1 MAIRTFSP
9 VYHTVEHK
17 NEESSRMKNPI
28 FGDVDPWLGEGYYFW
43 DGFIELAQ
51 WWAKKMKYP
60 QACIYEASIEVE
72 ESDMLDLVGNTSDMR
87 AFRDFTKILKRKK
100 PNEKITVLKVITLM
114 VRELS
119 HKYKLIRART
129 EHKLPVDDNKVP
141 FKENRN
147 EYMVSMP
154 AIQMCATTLDLVKD
168 FKFLTN
174 YIQVK
179 REPSEWVTR
188 NNPRR

>member
-9 VYHTVEHK
+9 VYHTVEYRD
-17 NEESSRMKNPI
+17 EALSRITSPI
-28 FGDVDPWLGEGYYFW
+28 FSIHNTWLGEGCYFW
-43 DGFIELAQ
+43 DGFIELAE
-51 WWAKKMKYP
+51 WWAKARKYRK
-60 QACIYEASIEVE
+60 ACIYKAAVEVE
-72 ESDMLDLVGNTSDMR
+72 ESDLIDLVGNTSDLR
-87 AFRDFTKILKRKK
+87 AFRDFTKVLKRKK

-141 FKENRN
+141 FKENRK

-154 AIQMCATTLDLVKD
+154 AIKMCATTLDIVKD
-168 FKFLTN
+168 FKFLKTAYN
-174 YIQVK
+174 
-179 REPSEWVTR
+179 
-188 NNPRR
+188 